1 MAQEIGGM
9 RERIASRT
17 FRNPAGSITI
27 FSRVVFAKSR
37 VSGVV
42 NASST
47 APNADFSDIHR

>member
-17 FRNPAGSITI
+17 FKSSGLDNHLLQGG
-27 FSRVVFAKSR
+27 FAKSR